1 MSGQLSAAISVTF
14 SDVAVYFSEK
24 EWGLLDEWQKELY
37 RNVMKEIHGALLSMG
52 YKILNPGNLFRIRK
66 AEESNDRD
74 PDDAKQ
80 KDFTICS
87 TNSNPVIHPDILI
100 RIKEER
106 VPHRRRLKVPL
117 GQDHEDDSNINT
129 PAIVSAPPLRIK
141 QENESYY
148 MDQQDLEE
156 GDSNSSPTA
165 RDRATDKEKEEK
177 HPEEWAEELLEATSG
192 IAIRQQ
198 GHLSGYRTSKSARYE
213 RGFNKLSSNMEQ
225 ERSPLGD
232 CPFNF
237 SDVMKQER
245 KHGMEKIHLCTECGR
260 GFRANS
266 TLTVHK
272 RTHTGER
279 PFQCSECEKRFS
291 RNSTLTVHMRTHTGE
306 KPYKCTECSKSYSQS
321 YSLKLHQKSHTG
333 EKRSVRK

>member
-165 RDRATDKEKEEK
+165 SYATANPDLLLIIKEEEDDDEYLMDYDDSDGGEIIMSPHK
-177 HPEEWAEELLEATSG
+177 TTHWAEDFNVE
-192 IAIRQQ
+192 
-198 GHLSGYRTSKSARYE
+198 SA
-213 RGFNKLSSNMEQ
+213 MTP
-225 ERSPLGD
+225 RS
-232 CPFNF
+232 F
-237 SDVMKQER
+237 SW
-245 KHGMEKIHLCTECGR
+245 C
-260 GFRANS
+260 
-266 TLTVHK
+266 
-272 RTHTGER
+272 
-279 PFQCSECEKRFS
+279 
-291 RNSTLTVHMRTHTGE
+291 
-306 KPYKCTECSKSYSQS
+306 
-321 YSLKLHQKSHTG
+321 
-333 EKRSVRK
+333 

>member
-165 RDRATDKEKEEK
+165 SYATANPDLLLIIKEEEDDDEYLMDYDDSDGGEIIMSPHK
-177 HPEEWAEELLEATSG
+177 TTS
-192 IAIRQQ
+192 A
-198 GHLSGYRTSKSARYE
+198 SGCPGSFDPSA
-213 RGFNKLSSNMEQ
+213 SQ
-225 ERSPLGD
+225 
-232 CPFNF
+232 
-237 SDVMKQER
+237 
-245 KHGMEKIHLCTECGR
+245 
-260 GFRANS
+260 
-266 TLTVHK
+266 
-272 RTHTGER
+272 THTLGENQLYPSSMGIGPQTKKRRRSILRNGQRSYWR
-279 PFQCSECEKRFS
+279 PH
-291 RNSTLTVHMRTHTGE
+291 LV
-306 KPYKCTECSKSYSQS
+306 
-321 YSLKLHQKSHTG
+321 
-333 EKRSVRK
+333 